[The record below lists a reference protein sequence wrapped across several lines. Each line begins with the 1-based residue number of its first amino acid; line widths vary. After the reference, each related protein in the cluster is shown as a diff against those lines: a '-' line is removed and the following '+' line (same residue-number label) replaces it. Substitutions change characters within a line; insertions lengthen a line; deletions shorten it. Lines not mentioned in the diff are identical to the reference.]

1 MTVLLMALAEPS
13 EKVRVDADS
22 MLAAG
27 VFYNGTTHKS
37 KRICPMI
44 ILYGIAFWSMVL
56 PLLTPWWQ
64 QQSASLKR
72 VLKRLGA

>member
-1 MTVLLMALAEPS
+1 
-13 EKVRVDADS
+13 

-27 VFYNGTTHKS
+27 VFYNGTTRKS

-44 ILYGIAFWSMVL
+44 ILYGVGLWSMVE

-72 VLKRLGA
+72 VLRKLGA

>member
-1 MTVLLMALAEPS
+1 LSIFDELPREA
-13 EKVRVDADS
+13 RVDADS

-27 VFYNGTTHKS
+27 VFYNGTTRKS

-44 ILYGIAFWSMVL
+44 ILYGIALWSMVL

-64 QQSASLKR
+64 QQSTSLKR

>member
-1 MTVLLMALAEPS
+1 
-13 EKVRVDADS
+13 
-22 MLAAG
+22 
-27 VFYNGTTHKS
+27 
-37 KRICPMI
+37 MI